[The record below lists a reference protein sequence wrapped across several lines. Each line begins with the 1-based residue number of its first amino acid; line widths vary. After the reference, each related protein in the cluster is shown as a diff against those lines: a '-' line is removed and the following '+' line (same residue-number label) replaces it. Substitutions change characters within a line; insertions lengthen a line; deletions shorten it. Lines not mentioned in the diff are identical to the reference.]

1 MNRIKTLCASLML
14 FCIMGV
20 SVFAQGG
27 YQVKGVVVDA
37 VGPVIGATVIE
48 QGTTNG
54 ASTGLDGD
62 YTLTVSNANAVV
74 EVSCIGYA
82 TQTFVASQ
90 LPKTI
95 TLAEDSQFLDEVVV
109 IGYGTVKKEDMT
121 GSITAIKSEEL
132 NRGAMVNTQD
142 MLKGKVPGLHVI
154 PGDGGPGSS
163 SKIRIRGAASLQ
175 ASNDPLIVIDGV
187 PVAHGAGSGM
197 SNPLDLINP
206 NDIESFTVL
215 KDASSAAIYGSRASN
230 GVILITTKKG
240 KGNKPQV
247 SYNGSVS
254 VQHNSKRMPVMT
266 ADELRQFVADTYE
279 VGSKQYDWVQSNLG
293 TASTEWQDYVF
304 RPAISQDHN
313 VSVNGNVK
321 DMMPYRVSLGYTRQN
336 GTLHGSSYDRGT
348 VDVSLAPSFF
358 DKHLTI
364 SLNAKGVY
372 TYSNY
377 AEGGAVG
384 TAAFYNPTLDPY
396 FRNDDGTVNTDICHG
411 YFNYGTY
418 NAEDRT
424 FISTGTISPLSQ
436 LYDKFNN
443 EHGLRFVGN
452 AAIDYKV
459 HNFEALRFNVSL
471 GMDISRGQSYS
482 GVNAGSVQAW
492 ADTENPGIGQY
503 SKSYS
508 IARNYVFE
516 AFANYN
522 EEWGIHKLDVM
533 AGYSWQHVYNGG
545 QSVSYFNCL
554 VPEDVDFTS
563 EAFTSGAIDTKF
575 PYGNVKLNDNET
587 IDSRYPYG
595 AAESYLVSF
604 YARVNYS
611 IASKYLFTASVRT
624 DGSSKFSPKT
634 RWGVFPSGAFAW
646 NLKEEGFLKNVKP
659 VSQLKIR
666 LSAGMTGQQDGIDNY
681 AHLARYGVT
690 NDVYFKYYMGNDGY
704 QFMMS
709 PQAYDPDIKW
719 ETTTTYNVGID
730 FGFLDDRITGTVD
743 AYLRNTNDLLNTV
756 NIPTGSNFGN
766 SLFTNIGSLQNKGI
780 EFALNF
786 IPVQTQDWHLSI
798 GLNGTFQDTKFTKL
812 NATND
817 PNYYIPTTGNVG
829 KGTGTMLSR
838 HQVGYAPYSF
848 YVYEQVYD
856 RKGNPI
862 QNAFVDRSGPD
873 GKPDGKITEADRY
886 CAGDPNPDFYYGV
899 NVKLSY
905 KNWDFGF
912 NGHGSLGY
920 KVFNNFASANSTA
933 FVDVN
938 QSQLSNFATAV
949 KNTGFTAANSGEQW
963 LSDMFVED
971 ASFFRLDDINL
982 GYTFKDIRNWGG
994 NIRIAACCQNVF
1006 VLTKFSGI
1014 DPEVKDVDGVSNT
1027 FWPRPRTYSLRLN
1040 INF

>member
-14 FCIMGV
+14 FCFMGV

-48 QGTTNG
+48 QGTSNG

-62 YTLTVSNANAVV
+62 YTLTVSSANAVV

-90 LPKTI
+90 LPGTV

-154 PGDGGPGSS
+154 PGDGGPGSGS
-163 SKIRIRGAASLQ
+163 TIRIRGAASLA

-187 PVAHGAGSGM
+187 PVAHSAGSGM
-197 SNPLDLINP
+197 ANPLDLINP

-240 KGNKPQV
+240 KGSKPQV

-254 VQHNSKRMPVMT
+254 VQHNSKRLPVMT
-266 ADELRQFVADTYE
+266 AEEFRQFVAETYE
-279 VGSKQYDWVQSNLG
+279 VGSKQQEWV
-293 TASTEWQDYVF
+293 ASKMGEANTEWQDYIF
-304 RPAISQDHN
+304 RTAISHDHN
-313 VSVNGNVK
+313 VSLNGNVK
-321 DMMPYRVSLGYTRQN
+321 NMMPYRVSLGYTDQH
-336 GTLHGSSYDRGT
+336 GTLQGSTYDRGT
-348 VDVSLAPSFF
+348 IDISLAPSFF

-364 SLNAKGVY
+364 NLNAKGVY

-377 AEGGAVG
+377 ADGGAVG
-384 TAAFYNPTLDPY
+384 NAAFFNPTLDPY
-396 FRNDDGTVNTDICHG
+396 FRNADGTINTNICNG

-418 NAEDRT
+418 KEEDGT
-424 FISTGTISPLSQ
+424 FVSKGVSPLSQ
-436 LYDKFNN
+436 LYDRVSN
-443 EHGLRFVGN
+443 ERGLRFVGN
-452 AAIDYKV
+452 AAVDYKV
-459 HNFEALRFNVSL
+459 HGFEALRFNVSL
-471 GMDISRGQSYS
+471 SMDVSKGNSY
-482 GVNAGSVQAW
+482 NADNLYSSQAW
-492 ADTENPGIGQY
+492 GDSENPGIGKY
-503 SKSYS
+503 NRSES
-508 IARNYVFE
+508 IARSHTLE
-516 AFANYN
+516 AYANYN
-522 EEWGIHKLDVM
+522 EEWGKHRLDVM

-545 QSVSYFNCL
+545 QSIDYFNNVDADNT
-554 VPEDVDFTS
+554 VPTAEQIAD
-563 EAFTSGAIDTKF
+563 G
-575 PYGNVKLNDNET
+575 T
-587 IDSRYPYG
+587 IDSQYPYG
-595 AAESYLVSF
+595 KTWLNKGETIAGRYPWGAEESYLVSF

-624 DGSSKFSPKT
+624 DGSSKFSPAT

-646 NLKEEGFLKNVKP
+646 NLKEEGFLKGVKP
-659 VSQLKIR
+659 VSQLKLR

-681 AHLARYGVT
+681 AHLARYSIS
-690 NDVYFKYYMGNDGY
+690 NDVYNKYNMGLEGY
-704 QFMMS
+704 QFLMY
-709 PQAYDPDIKW
+709 PTAYDPDIKW
-719 ETTTTYNVGID
+719 ETTTTYNIGVD
-730 FGFLDDRITGTVD
+730 FGFLEDRITGTVD

-766 SLFTNIGSLQNKGI
+766 SLFTNIGSLQNKGL
-780 EFALNF
+780 ELALNF
-786 IPVQTQDWHLSI
+786 IPVQTNDWHLSI
-798 GLNGTFQDTKFTKL
+798 GVNGTFQDTKFTKL
-812 NATND
+812 NSTDD
-817 PNYYIPTTGNVG
+817 PDYYIATTGGVG
-829 KGTGTMLSR
+829 SGTGTMLSR
-838 HQVGYAPYSF
+838 HQVGNAPYAF
-848 YVYEQVYD
+848 FVYKQVYD

-862 QNAFVDRSGPD
+862 QNAFEDISGPD

-886 CAGDPNPDFYYGV
+886 CAGDPNPDFYYGI

-920 KVFNNFASANSTA
+920 KVFNNFASSNSTA
-933 FVDVN
+933 YKDVN
-938 QSQLSNFATAV
+938 QSTLSNFARAV
-949 KNTGFTAANSGEQW
+949 KNTGFTAANTAEQW

-971 ASFFRLDDINL
+971 ASFFRMDDINL
-982 GYTFKDIRNWGG
+982 GYTFKDIRNWKG
-994 NIRIAACCQNVF
+994 NIRIAASCQNVF
-1006 VLTKFSGI
+1006 VLTGFSGI
-1014 DPEVKDVDGVSNT
+1014 DPEVSDLNGVSNS